1 MLCTVQCFLNQCHQ
15 TLSSLSAKGHGETI
29 LTPMYAG
36 LGSITNWQLQLQYH
50 NYRPNIII
58 IYNYNY
64 IRVDFNYVINYNFL
78 ITAIV
83 FNNQSVN

>member
-1 MLCTVQCFLNQCHQ
+1 MLCTVQCFLKQCHQ
-15 TLSSLSAKGHGETI
+15 TLLSLSGKGHGETI
-29 LTPMYAG
+29 LTPMYCMQG
-36 LGSITNWQLQLQYH
+36 WGQLQIGNYNYSI

-83 FNNQSVN
+83 LYRC